1 MLNFV
6 FVEDLFS
13 IYILLMNYISIRL
26 NEQENYGLIGV
37 IKL

>member
-13 IYILLMNYISIRL
+13 IYILLMKYISIRL